1 MVQKK
6 VEDPI
11 KAYMG
16 EDTKFNGTLNFEGT
30 VRIDGKFEG
39 EVVTSDVLIVGETG
53 EMSAD
58 ITAGIVV
65 CKGKIT
71 GSIVAA
77 EKVEMHTNSR
87 ITGNVKCPA
96 LHIELGA
103 ILDGHC
109 AMSGKEPK
117 IVKLKQVDE
126 KEVSNTTKA

>member
-1 MVQKK
+1 MAQKK
-6 VEDPI
+6 GEEPI

-16 EDTKFNGTLNFEGT
+16 EDTTFSGTLNFEGI

-39 EVVTSDVLIVGETG
+39 EVVTNDVLIVGETG
-53 EMSAD
+53 ELNAD

-77 EKVEMHTNSR
+77 EKVEMHANSR

-96 LHIELGA
+96 LQIELGA

-109 AMSGKEPK
+109 DMSGKEPK
-117 IVKLKQVDE
+117 IVKLKQVDG
-126 KEVSNTTKA
+126 KEVSNPTQA

>member
-1 MVQKK
+1 MAQKK
-6 VEDPI
+6 GEESI

-16 EDTKFNGTLNFEGT
+16 EDTTFSGTLNFEGI

-39 EVVTSDVLIVGETG
+39 EVVTNDVLIVGETG
-53 EMSAD
+53 ELSAD

-65 CKGKIT
+65 CKGQIT

-77 EKVEMHTNSR
+77 EKVEMHANSR

-96 LHIELGA
+96 LQIELGA

-109 AMSGKEPK
+109 DMSGKEPK
-117 IVKLKQVDE
+117 IVKLKKVDE
-126 KEVSNTTKA
+126 KDVPNVTKA

>member
-1 MVQKK
+1 MAQKK

-16 EDTKFNGTLNFEGT
+16 EDTKFSGTLNFEGT

-39 EVVTSDVLIVGETG
+39 EVVTSDVLIVGEKG
-53 EMSAD
+53 ELNAD

-65 CKGKIT
+65 CKGQIT

-77 EKVEMHTNSR
+77 EKVEMHANSR

-96 LHIELGA
+96 LQIELGA

-109 AMSGKEPK
+109 DMSGKEPK
-117 IVKLKQVDE
+117 IVKLKKVDE
-126 KEVSNTTKA
+126 KDVSNATKA